1 MHRQNKDNDDD
12 DDDYVLYTMKEVSV
26 IFCVFPI

>member
-1 MHRQNKDNDDD
+1 MHRQNKDNDD